1 MNWSLERPWR
11 SHNVICCLSSK
22 YHHLISAILCPLFS
36 SANIFLTYVGFLL
49 WEKKKRKKE
58 HIRVIYIFSL
68 DSWLE
73 IVKLFDEHNIFWR
86 YSPFF
91 LTWIMHKMI
100 LTVVN
105 FRIKLPGVL
114 IRWSNFGFSEEKTMA
129 ANVSFHLLF
138 HYLLLRCM
146 SSQSHWLFPIW
157 LYVCRCQELFK
168 EINDK

>member
-1 MNWSLERPWR
+1 M
-11 SHNVICCLSSK
+11 LSQFK
-22 YHHLISAILCPLFS
+22 ISSSNFSYFVSFILFCQHFS
-36 SANIFLTYVGFLL
+36 DLCGFSALRK
-49 WEKKKRKKE
+49 KKKRKKE